1 MRFMAIM
8 VAILAL
14 VSGCSSVEYTPQE
27 LALVQAQMQQQTLE
41 VTCPAGGCT
50 VRYRDP
56 RDTVQLPRKTN
67 GWDATISIAG
77 SVERILSDAIV
88 PAAMAYQGVEL
99 GKAAIGALQGSGAVT
114 MTTNVGD
121 YSGDYSGSTGDYS
134 GDSSGNAGEI
144 VTGNSGSIRSPVDTT
159 HPPAVVEQ
167 PPPTVIEQPAPV
179 VVPSPQ

>member
-27 LALVQAQMQQQTLE
+27 LALVQAQMERSTLQID
-41 VTCPAGGCT
+41 CPAGCS
-50 VRYRDP
+50 VSYRDP
-56 RDTVQLPRKTN
+56 RDAVQLPRKTS
-67 GWDATISIAG
+67 GWDAAIAAAG
-77 SVERILSDAIV
+77 SAERILTTAIV

-99 GKAAIGALQGSGAVT
+99 GKAAIGALKGSGAVT
-114 MTTNVGD
+114 TNTSIGD
-121 YSGDYSGSTGDYS
+121 YSGDSSGSTGDYS

-159 HPPAVVEQ
+159 HPPTVVEQ

-179 VVPSPQ
+179 VVQGPQ